1 MKCAKV
7 RVRVIIDHV
16 QVPTT
21 PGPFGIMF
29 CASNAP
35 GNVIAIRMRREREKE
50 VIRGRGRILPSGHVA

>member
-35 GNVIAIRMRREREKE
+35 GNVIAIRMRRERERE
-50 VIRGRGRILPSGHVA
+50 RERGRKRRK